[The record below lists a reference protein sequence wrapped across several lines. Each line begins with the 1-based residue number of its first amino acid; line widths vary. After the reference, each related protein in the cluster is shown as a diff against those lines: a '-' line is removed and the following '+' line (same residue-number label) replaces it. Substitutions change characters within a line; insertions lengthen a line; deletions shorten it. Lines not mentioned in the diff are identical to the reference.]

1 MFATSGNLNSYEGME
16 MYVYDGIKIGSLFLT
31 NFELSLDLNIHTY
44 EILSNLKNSP
54 LTNKNS
60 VFLFKFFVHE
70 RYRSRGFG
78 KKLISEVSNFL
89 YKNKIDYLFL
99 NCNIE
104 NKRAIKFYQTNDFIE
119 LGRNHKDILFYKM
132 ISS

>member
-70 RYRSRGFG
+70 NYRSKGW
-78 KKLISEVSNFL
+78 
-89 YKNKIDYLFL
+89 D
-99 NCNIE
+99 
-104 NKRAIKFYQTNDFIE
+104 T
-119 LGRNHKDILFYKM
+119 
-132 ISS
+132 